1 MDTTGNTVLIT
12 GAGTGIGLEA
22 AKRFDERG
30 NKVIMVARNGER
42 LEREAAQLSDA
53 HPFACDISD
62 AEQVDRLVDYV
73 RSEHPE
79 INMILLNAGVTNTYQ
94 LFGEE
99 DMFGHA
105 SEEMAVNYLSAVR
118 LTQLFEPLLRDK
130 PEAAMILT
138 TSGVALVPDVQN
150 PTYSATKA
158 ALHSLVLA
166 ERFVLQNTGS
176 NIKVFEV
183 MAPPVDTPFSKDVH
197 SDAKVPPG
205 EVADALLADL
215 ERDVLEMHVGITA
228 GMYQTYLDSPE
239 QALREV
245 NAKLGG

>member
-1 MDTTGNTVLIT
+1 MDITGNTILIT

-30 NKVIMVARNGER
+30 NKVIMVARNAER
-42 LEREAAQLSDA
+42 LEREAAWLKDA

-62 AEQVDRLVDYV
+62 AAQVERLMDYA

-79 INMILLNAGVTNTYQ
+79 INMIFLNAGVTNNYR

-118 LTQLFEPLLRDK
+118 LTQQFEPLLRDK
-130 PEAAMILT
+130 PDAAMIVT
-138 TSGVALVPDVQN
+138 TSGVAFVPDVQN

-158 ALHSLVLA
+158 ALHSLVQA
-166 ERFVLQNTGS
+166 ERFVLQNAGS
-176 NIKVFEV
+176 SIKVFEL
-183 MAPPVDTPFSKDVH
+183 MAPLVDSPFAKDVN

-205 EVADALLADL
+205 EVADALLANL
-215 ERDVLEMHVGITA
+215 EQDVLEMRVGITA
-228 GMYQTYLDSPE
+228 DLYRTFLESPE
-239 QALREV
+239 QALRDL
-245 NAKLGG
+245 NAATGG